1 MTTAA
6 PTSPKR
12 SSRSRRSADEGDVKA
27 KAVIRFIEGCCVHT
41 IGKWAGL
48 PFKLAPWQREF
59 VYAIFSNVD
68 ARGRRLTRIAYLQ
81 IARKQGKSELAAA
94 IALYL
99 LGFDGEAS
107 PQVYGAAFDREQ
119 AGIVYKVAADMVER
133 STVLRDYFKVYRGT
147 KRIVCTKGAS
157 AGGFY
162 HAIPADA
169 AGSHGF
175 NASAIVVDELH
186 TQRDSRLIDV
196 LETSMSAREQPLM
209 FAISTAG
216 HDRESICYRWYS
228 KAKQVQ
234 AGLIRDKAFVGR
246 VYELPEATSF
256 EDIAETDRGGHFKR
270 EKDLWPLA
278 NPSLAG
284 QPGGFIRPDEIR
296 RQVRDA
302 LHFPAAQ
309 NKVMNLHFNVWTQA
323 ESRWFSRHAWDACGG
338 LVIEDRL
345 KGRACWGG
353 LDLASTKDFNALVY
367 VFPWDRDEGFDV
379 LCRFWTNAEAVETR
393 ADMRDQMGEWQRGGF
408 LAVTPGDC
416 TDYNA
421 IKAQIM
427 ADATAFDVRSIA
439 FDRFLA
445 LPLVLPLQ
453 ESGIEMVP
461 VGQGTRSMNA
471 PAKLLETL
479 IANAT
484 LNHGG
489 NPVLRWMADNCSLES
504 DYEDRIKPSK
514 KKSTEKI
521 DGIVALCMAL
531 SESIAEGESAPMFVS
546 FND

>member
-1 MTTAA
+1 MTTKLK
-6 PTSPKR
+6 T
-12 SSRSRRSADEGDVKA
+12 RSRRPSPSPLSASKGRQVVE
-27 KAVIRFIEGCCVHT
+27 FIESACQHT

-48 PFKLAPWQREF
+48 PFVLAPWQRDF
-59 VYAIFSNVD
+59 VEAIFGNVD
-68 ARGRRLTRIAYLQ
+68 ARGRRRTRIAYLQ

-94 IALYL
+94 IAIYMLVA
-99 LGFDGEAS
+99 DNEAQ
-107 PQVYGAAFDREQ
+107 PQVYLAAFDREQ
-119 AGIVYKVAADMVER
+119 ASIVYKVAADMVER
-133 STVLRDYFKVYRGT
+133 SPVLRTYAKVYRGT
-147 KRIVCTKGAS
+147 KRIVCTKGPS
-157 AGGFY
+157 AGGFLQ
-162 HAIPADA
+162 AIACDA

-175 NASAIVVDELH
+175 NASAVIVDELH
-186 TQRDSRLIDV
+186 TQRDSLLIDV

-216 HDRESICYRWYS
+216 HNRESICYRWYS

-234 AGLIRDKAFVGR
+234 SGLIRDKAFVGR
-246 VYELPEATSF
+246 IYELPEATSF
-256 EDIAETDRGGHFKR
+256 EDIAATDRGGHFKR

-278 NPSLAG
+278 NPSLVG

-338 LVIEDRL
+338 IVFEDRL

-367 VFPWDRDEGFDV
+367 VFPWEADEGFDV

-393 ADMRDQMGEWQRGGF
+393 ADMRDQLGEWQRGGY
-408 LAVTPGDC
+408 LTVTPGDC

-427 ADATAFDVRSIA
+427 ADAVDFDVRSIA

-445 LPLVLPLQ
+445 LPLVLPLT

-479 IANAT
+479 VANRT

-489 NPVLRWMADNCSLES
+489 NPVLRWMSDNCSLES